1 MDREAWQAA
10 VHVIAQSRTGLKQ
23 LGKHAHSLENIYDS
37 IG

>member
-1 MDREAWQAA
+1 MDRGAWQAA
-10 VHVIAQSRTGLKQ
+10 GHVIAQSRTGLKQ